1 MIKPADQHG
10 LKGLKVVPPAGA
22 PAGAPAGVS
31 TKPIDSY
38 FTKAPTGPTYT
49 KAPTDPK
56 GPPTGPKGH
65 KPGYKPN
72 GLLINLDTL

>member
-1 MIKPADQHG
+1 MVSTQG
-10 LKGLKVVPPAGA
+10 TNVVPPAVKKA
-22 PAGAPAGVS
+22 S

-38 FTKAPTGPTYT
+38 FTKAPKGPTYT
-49 KAPTDPK
+49 KAPK
-56 GPPTGPKGH
+56 GP